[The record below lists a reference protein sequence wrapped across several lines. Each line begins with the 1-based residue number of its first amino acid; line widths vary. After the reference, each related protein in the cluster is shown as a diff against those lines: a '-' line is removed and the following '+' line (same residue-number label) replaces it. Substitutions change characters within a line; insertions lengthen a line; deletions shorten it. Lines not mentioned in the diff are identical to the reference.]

1 MKRLLLAG
9 GTTATSFILTA
20 QAAFAQ
26 TAASGAPEDTSKQ
39 PLDLPLEQAQQQAQT
54 GSSSGGGLG
63 RTIIGLLIVCAI
75 IYGLYWI
82 LRQVKKAREEQASG
96 SGLHSLASLPL
107 GPNRSLHMIRAGRDI
122 VLVGV
127 AEHGVQPI
135 RSYSHEEAFEAGLID
150 EDGDATGGSNGGG
163 PTLPL
168 GKGAKA
174 AGFSSPGA
182 AIGGALHKLR
192 ERTVRK

>member
-1 MKRLLLAG
+1 M
-9 GTTATSFILTA
+9 A
-20 QAAFAQ
+20 QAALAQ
-26 TAASGAPEDTSKQ
+26 SAPPEDTSKQ
-39 PLDLPLEQAQQQAQT
+39 PLDLPLEQAQQQAT
-54 GSSSGGGLG
+54 GGGSSSGGGLG
-63 RTIIGLLIVCAI
+63 RTILGLLIVCAV
-75 IYGLYWI
+75 IYGLYWV

-135 RSYSHEEAFEAGLID
+135 RSYTHEEAYEAGLID
-150 EDGDATGGSNGGG
+150 EDGDATGNGSGGG
-163 PTLPL
+163 PTLPI
-168 GKGAKA
+168 GKGAAK
-174 AGFSSPGA
+174 AGFTNPGA
-182 AIGGALHKLR
+182 ALGDAMKKLR